1 MTYREFYYHVFGNT
15 NYIYLVIRISNAVSD
30 SNFELGSKSKYL
42 PSPSLDACIKN
53 AEAKR

>member
-53 AEAKR
+53 AEANR